1 MELDAFSQHFGEI
14 NDPRQS
20 AKISYPLFDVLF
32 LTMCAV
38 LTGAEGW
45 EDIEDF
51 GNMRINWLQEKG
63 FFQTGLPVHDTI
75 ARIIS
80 RLDSVQFQHCFIRWT
95 QAVSKR
101 TEGEIIAIDGKTLR
115 GTGHW
120 HKRLSAIHMVSA
132 FATTN
137 GVVMGQLKTEKK
149 SNEIT
154 AIPKLIDLLDIKNCL
169 VTLDAMG
176 CQTKIAK
183 KIIVQGGDYLL
194 AVKNNQAG
202 LHRAVKQ
209 TLSAQV
215 TAVRKSENVC
225 IEQGHGRIELRE
237 YHVLPAGELASQF
250 PEWKGLK
257 SIGVAIRYRLDKA
270 RKKESLD
277 YHYYISSAE
286 LGSDR
291 FREAVRGHWGIEN
304 RVHWVLDVSMNEDAC
319 AIRRGNAAEILA
331 GMRHFSL
338 NMLRAETSVK
348 ASMRRKA
355 NMANMSSE
363 YLDKVLIAGFQTLGK
378 K

>member
-1 MELDAFSQHFGEI
+1 MELDAFSQYFGDI

-51 GNMRINWLQEKG
+51 GNMRCNWLQEKG

-80 RLDSVQFQHCFIRWT
+80 RLDPAQFQRCFIRWT
-95 QAVSKR
+95 QAVSER
-101 TEGEIIAIDGKTLR
+101 TDGEIIAIDGKALR
-115 GTGHW
+115 STGNW
-120 HKRLSAIHMVSA
+120 HQRLSPIHMVSA
-132 FATTN
+132 FATAN
-137 GVVMGQLKTEKK
+137 GVIMGQLKTENK

-154 AIPKLIDLLDIKNCL
+154 AIPKLIDLLDIKGCL

-183 KIIVQGGDYLL
+183 KIITQGGDYLL
-194 AVKNNQAG
+194 SVKENQAT

-209 TLSAQV
+209 ALSAQV
-215 TAVRKSENVC
+215 TAVSQPENVS

-237 YHVLPAGELASQF
+237 YHVLPAGELAAQF

-257 SIGVAIRYRLDKA
+257 SLGVAMRYRLDKKE
-270 RKKESLD
+270 KKESLD
-277 YHYYISSAE
+277 YHYYISSAALE
-286 LGSDR
+286 ADR
-291 FREAVRGHWGIEN
+291 FKAAVRSHWGIEN
-304 RVHWVLDVSMNEDAC
+304 RVHRVLDVSMNEDAC
-319 AIRRGNAAEILA
+319 AIRRGNGAEILA
-331 GMRHFSL
+331 GMRHLSL
-338 NMLRAETSVK
+338 NMLRAETSIK
-348 ASMRRKA
+348 A
-355 NMANMSSE
+355 
-363 YLDKVLIAGFQTLGK
+363 
-378 K
+378 